1 MQIPRAAYR
10 LQFNEHFRLTDALA
24 LVPYFHELGISH
36 IYASPL
42 FKAAPHSSHGYDVCD
57 FNQLNP
63 EIGTETDLK
72 KLAEGLHKKK
82 MGIILDIVPNHMGVA
97 SPENLWWWDVLKN
110 GRTSRFAH
118 HFDIDWNSKD
128 KDLRG
133 KVLLPVLDQEY
144 ENVLEEKKLQV
155 EQQNGDFALRY
166 FDNQF
171 PLAGKS
177 IPADFSVEAVNSNPS
192 MLDHLIKHQH
202 YLLEFHG
209 RGDARLNYRRFF
221 SISTLAAVRVE
232 DDVIF
237 NNTHS
242 LIRKWLEEGLIDGLR
257 VDHPD
262 GLRDPEAYLHR
273 LRALAPEAWIVVE
286 KILES
291 KESLPASWPVAGTT
305 GYDFLNKLN
314 GLFIN
319 GGEEGFFT
327 DFYFQFTGQ
336 PTDYAALVR
345 EKRRLVLKT
354 LFATEM
360 TRLTGLLANTTKRR
374 AIGKNYSLADLEAA
388 LIEIIVFF
396 PVYRSY
402 ISEDSGGAMS
412 AADLAAIK
420 SATHMA
426 CDTHNNLSPIIFAF
440 IQGLFFKPKRS
451 EATRQFIAR
460 FQQLTGPVM
469 AKGVEDTAFYC
480 FNRFTPLNEVGG
492 DPGNFGVSL
501 EAFHDFLKLQQRDWP
516 NSQLTTSTH
525 DTKRSE
531 DTRARLNVISEIPE
545 LWMQAVRR
553 WSVMNMCH
561 RQNDFPDR
569 NAEYL
574 FYQALVGTW
583 PLTVDRVQRYMEK
596 AAHESKLFTN
606 WTNRN
611 MVYEKALQ
619 NFISEVLH
627 DPEFTTDVEHF
638 TDAIANSGYINS
650 LSQTLIKLTAPGV
663 PDIYQGCELWD
674 FSLVDPDNRRPVD
687 FKLRQNLLEEAK
699 LLDAEKTW
707 RRRSEGLPKL
717 WLILKTLKLRER
729 LPEFSIFDYEPLF
742 AEGAHAEKVIAFLRG
757 NHVLTIVPRFSLKLN
772 NDWQNTTLELPPGN
786 WRNEFTGEP
795 QAGRIRIE
803 SIFEKFPVAL
813 LTRKDEQ

>member
-1 MQIPRAAYR
+1 MQIPRATYR

-42 FKAAPHSSHGYDVCD
+42 FKAAPHSNHGYDVCN
-57 FNQLNP
+57 FKQLNP

-72 KLAEGLHKKK
+72 KLAAGLHDRK
-82 MGIILDIVPNHMGVA
+82 MGIILDIVPNHMGIA
-97 SPENLWWWDVLKN
+97 SPENLLWWDVLKN
-110 GRTSRFAH
+110 GRASKFAK

-133 KVLLPVLDQEY
+133 KVLLPVLGDEY
-144 ENVLEEKKLQV
+144 ENVLREKKLQV

-166 FDNQF
+166 LNNQF

-177 IPADFSVEAVNSNPS
+177 IPADFSPEAVNSDPS
-192 MLDHLIKHQH
+192 ALDQLVKHQN
-202 YLLEFHG
+202 YRLEFHG
-209 RGDARLNYRRFF
+209 HGDARLNYRRFF
-221 SISTLAAVRVE
+221 SVSTLAAVRVE

-237 NNTHS
+237 NDTHS

-273 LRALAPEAWIVVE
+273 LRVLAPGAWIVVE

-291 KESLPASWPVAGTT
+291 KESLPASWPVSGTT
-305 GYDFLNKLN
+305 GYDFLNQLN
-314 GLFIN
+314 GLFVK
-319 GGEEGFFT
+319 GGKDGFFT
-327 DFYFQFTGQ
+327 DFYFQFTGRQ
-336 PTDYAALVR
+336 TDFTALVR
-345 EKRRLVLKT
+345 EKKRLVLKT
-354 LFATEM
+354 LFATEL
-360 TRLTGLLANTTKRR
+360 TRLTGLLAGITKRR
-374 AIGKNYSLADLEAA
+374 AIRNNYSLTDLQAA
-388 LIEIIVFF
+388 LSEIVVFF

-402 ISEDSGGAMS
+402 ISEASSGAMS
-412 AADLAAIK
+412 AADMAAIK
-420 SATHMA
+420 SAIHMA
-426 CDTHNNLSPIIFAF
+426 CEARNDLSPTIFSF
-440 IQGLFFKPKRS
+440 IQGLFFKSKRS
-451 EATRQFIAR
+451 EAARQFVAR

-480 FNRFTPLNEVGG
+480 FNRFTSLNEVGG

-501 EAFHDFLKLQQRDWP
+501 DAFHDFMKSQQRNWP

-531 DTRARLNVISEIPE
+531 DTRARLNVLSEIPE

-553 WSVMNMCH
+553 WSVMNACH
-561 RQNDFPDR
+561 RQNNFPDR
-569 NAEYL
+569 DAEYL

-583 PLTVDRVQRYMEK
+583 PLTVDRMQFYMEK
-596 AAHESKLFTN
+596 AVHESKQFTN

-611 MVYEKALQ
+611 LIYEKALQ

-627 DPEFTTDVEHF
+627 DPEFTADLEHF
-638 TDAIANSGYINS
+638 TDAITNSGYVNS
-650 LSQTLIKLTAPGV
+650 LAQTLIKLMAPGV

-687 FKLRQNLLEEAK
+687 FKLRQNMMEEVK

-707 RRRSEGLPKL
+707 HRRAEGLPKL
-717 WLILKTLKLRER
+717 WLIQKTLKLRER
-729 LPEFSIFDYEPLF
+729 LPEFSRFDYEPLF
-742 AEGAHAEKVIAFLRG
+742 AAGAHAEKIIAFLRG
-757 NHVLTIVPRFSLKLN
+757 SQVLTIVPRFSLELN
-772 NDWQNTTLELPPGN
+772 NDWQDTTLELPPGD
-786 WRNEFTGEP
+786 WCNEFTGEP
-795 QAGRIRIE
+795 CTGRIGIG

-813 LTRKDEQ
+813 LTRKEDQ